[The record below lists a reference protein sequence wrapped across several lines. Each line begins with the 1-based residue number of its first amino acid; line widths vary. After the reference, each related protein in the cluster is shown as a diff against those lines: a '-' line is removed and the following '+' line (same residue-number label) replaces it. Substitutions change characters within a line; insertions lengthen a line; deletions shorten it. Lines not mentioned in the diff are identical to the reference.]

1 MSRRKEADGRW
12 RRKCVGVDERRR
24 SMVAAGEPRMVWKR
38 GGRVAMQ
45 AAMKAEPG
53 VNGEERRG
61 GEGNSC
67 GGNGIGG
74 DGGGGNG
81 GKADWCKGEAAKGSV
96 E

>member
-1 MSRRKEADGRW
+1 MCWRGRKTPVDGGGGRAPDDLEA
-12 RRKCVGVDERRR
+12 
-24 SMVAAGEPRMVWKR
+24 

-45 AAMKAEPG
+45 AAMEAEPG

-61 GEGNSC
+61 GEGGSC
-67 GGNGIGG
+67 GGNGIEG
-74 DGGGGNG
+74 DGGGDNG